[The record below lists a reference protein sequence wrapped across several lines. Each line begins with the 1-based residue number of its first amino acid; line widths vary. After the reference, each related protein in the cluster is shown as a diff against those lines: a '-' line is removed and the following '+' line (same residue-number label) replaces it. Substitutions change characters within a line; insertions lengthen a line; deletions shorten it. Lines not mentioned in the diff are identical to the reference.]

1 MAKLN
6 GKNALVVSK
15 HLKKIFSSG
24 ELDENSVCAKYAQT
38 ADDGKNY
45 NYKFYSLAAIIAV
58 GYRTNS
64 DKATQFRQWATKV
77 LDAFTKQGYVIQ
89 NWMRAKS
96 TISFIGLWER
106 LHNDDFNCLEFE
118 AIKNEAGENDFVM
131 TPNCIMNTS
140 RRTKLLEPHT
150 TLFHRNFHNTQ
161 RSSQIVDGLPP
172 NINPLIKGDLT

>member
-64 DKATQFRQWATKV
+64 DKATQFRQ
-77 LDAFTKQGYVIQ
+77 
-89 NWMRAKS
+89 
-96 TISFIGLWER
+96 
-106 LHNDDFNCLEFE
+106 
-118 AIKNEAGENDFVM
+118 AG
-131 TPNCIMNTS
+131 
-140 RRTKLLEPHT
+140 
-150 TLFHRNFHNTQ
+150 Q
-161 RSSQIVDGLPP
+161 GLPCRCAY
-172 NINPLIKGDLT
+172 NQVL